1 MSLPDPNTEREVFLA
16 KAAGASETLP
26 LTDNTREEIYLR
38 AIAEGGSGGGGAG
51 IYDIELTLDGTSPG
65 DYNMTQTESDIVS
78 ALENGYSLR
87 LVLDEYIWLPVTCV
101 EVGDNELLSSA
112 YAIMGTDT
120 NVITFLYYIGEG
132 VWTTH
137 SVTIPYLTIV
147 QSTGNSTHAVMSQK
161 AVTDSLAS
169 KVTNITNASVLSM
182 MQQALIAFIGFAAS
196 NAGSFVQNDIIIDKD
211 IYPTEYNALSGYIR
225 SVKSDFDS
233 YPKASFSV
241 GQTEFP
247 VIAGYVEHGKTII
260 KTAFVEFAMG
270 TYGVTSIILSDSDV
284 VIRYCG
290 SHAIDQV

>member
-38 AIAEGGSGGGGAG
+38 AIAEGGGGGGGAG
-51 IYDIELTLDGTSPG
+51 VYDIVLTMDGSSPG

-78 ALENGYSLR
+78 ALTAGYSLR
-87 LVLDEYIWLPVTCV
+87 LVLDEYIWLPVTSA
-101 EVGDNELLSSA
+101 EIGDGDLLSSA

-120 NVITFLYYIGEG
+120 NVITFLYYTGEG

-137 SVTIPYLTIV
+137 SVTVPYLTV
-147 QSTGNSTHAVMSQK
+147 LQSTGNSTHAVMSQK

-169 KVTNITNASVLSM
+169 KVTNITNASVLLM
-182 MQQALIAFIGFAAS
+182 MQDALIAFIGFAAS
-196 NAGSFVQNDIIIDKD
+196 NAGSFVQKGINIDKT
-211 IYPTEYNALSGYIR
+211 IYPTEYNALSGYIM
-225 SVKSDFDS
+225 SLKTDFDS
-233 YPKASFSV
+233 YPKVSFSV

-247 VIAGYVEHGKTII
+247 VIAGYVEQGKTII
-260 KTAFVEFAMG
+260 KTAFVEFALG
-270 TYGVTSIILSDSDV
+270 TYGVVSITLSDSNV
-284 VIRYCG
+284 VIIYCG